1 MPSISKECGMRVFD
15 DESTTQKNQQYFYV
29 KVYFINIRIN
39 SLLLLAY
46 QMEMLLKKVI

>member
-15 DESTTQKNQQYFYV
+15 ESTTQKNQQYFYI
-29 KVYFINIRIN
+29 KVYFLNIRIN